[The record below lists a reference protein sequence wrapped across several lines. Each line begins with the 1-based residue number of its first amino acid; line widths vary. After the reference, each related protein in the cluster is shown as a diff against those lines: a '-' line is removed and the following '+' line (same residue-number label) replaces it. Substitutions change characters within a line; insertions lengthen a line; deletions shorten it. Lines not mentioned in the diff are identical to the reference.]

1 MCGGAIIYDYI
12 PARRQ
17 ASAADFWPDAND
29 DYAAHDAGPDKGKYA
44 QHISFAK
51 AYRSCFL
58 VCEHELIRVLR
69 MQRAA

>member
-44 QHISFAK
+44 QHFLCQSISF
-51 AYRSCFL
+51 
-58 VCEHELIRVLR
+58 VLPR
-69 MQRAA
+69 LRA